1 MPEQQSS
8 PVRNPLI
15 VAAALD
21 ALSEMQTW
29 RDALDSDEQSLEQ
42 QLRGIL
48 AAGTTYYAT
57 AAPIGALLLT
67 DHALGDQFKKVA
79 GDSGLGPQVAVQ
91 EVQGWVRRSQAAGRV
106 HPDHDPRGLAIMVCS
121 CCQYLGTLGIVL
133 PEDLYDEVIGPV
145 DAMIPL
151 LLTLLTRPP
160 DEID

>member
-1 MPEQQSS
+1 MPEQQFS

-29 RDALDSDEQSLEQ
+29 RDALDSDDQSLEQ
-42 QLRGIL
+42 QLHDIL

-67 DHALGDQFKKVA
+67 DHALGDQFKRVA
-79 GDSGLGPQVAVQ
+79 KHSGLGPHVAVQ
-91 EVQGWVRRSQAAGRV
+91 EVLGWVRRGQAAGRI

-121 CCQYLGTLGIVL
+121 CCQYMGTLGNVL
-133 PEDLYDEVIGPV
+133 PDDLYDEVIGPV
-145 DAMIPL
+145 DAMIPP

-160 DEID
+160 KEVD